1 MSQTPSSDAAP
12 PVAVLGAGLLGAA
25 MAARLGE
32 RGRDVRLWNRSPAR
46 AVEAARDARG
56 VRAVEDL
63 ARAVQG
69 AGVVLTVLRDGDA
82 VAAVAR
88 RVLPSLAQHSGAGPD
103 GPVWVQA
110 STVGPRAAGELRALA
125 DGAGVAFLDAPVSG
139 STDPAR
145 RGALTWL
152 VSGGPDVLERARP
165 VLDDLGQRVQLVGAA
180 AEASALKLVVNAW
193 MTGATAVMADALAL
207 AERLGTDPAALR
219 DVLDGGPLG
228 MPYALGKAA
237 MMTGG
242 SYPAGFPAELALK
255 DLDLAAEGGALPG
268 ALEPV
273 RERLRAVTERGR
285 GREDVA
291 VLAEA
296 PERADAAA
304 ADG

>member
-1 MSQTPSSDAAP
+1 MSQAPSPPTAP
-12 PVAVLGAGLLGAA
+12 LPVAVLGAGLLGSA

-46 AVEAARDARG
+46 AVEVAREAPG

-63 ARAVQG
+63 TRAVQG
-69 AGVVLTVLRDGDA
+69 AGTVLTVLRDGDA

-88 RVLPSLAQHSGAGPD
+88 RVLPAMAQRSPAGAV

-110 STVGPRAAGELRALA
+110 STVGPRSAGELRALA
-125 DGAGVAFLDAPVSG
+125 DEAGVAVLDAPVSG
-139 STDPAR
+139 STAPAR
-145 RGALTWL
+145 QGALTWL
-152 VSGGPDVLERARP
+152 VAGDPEVLERARP
-165 VLDDLGQRVQLVGAA
+165 VLDDLGQRVQLVGAGE
-180 AEASALKLVVNAW
+180 EASALKLVVNAW

-207 AERLGTDPAALR
+207 AERLGTDPAALH
-219 DVLDGGPLG
+219 DVLSGGPLG

-237 MMTGG
+237 MMTSG

-255 DLDLAAEGGALPG
+255 DLDLAAGGGSLPG
-268 ALEPV
+268 SLEAV
-273 RERLRAVTERGR
+273 RARLRAVRDGGR

-296 PERADAAA
+296 EHHDAPAGA
-304 ADG
+304 

>member
-1 MSQTPSSDAAP
+1 MSESTPSPSSSAA

-32 RGRDVRLWNRSPAR
+32 RGHDVRLWNRSAERAAR
-46 AVEAARDARG
+46 AADGADG

-63 ARAVQG
+63 AEAVDG
-69 AGVVLTVLRDGDA
+69 AAVVLTVLRDGEA
-82 VAAVAR
+82 VADVAGR
-88 RVLPSLAQHSGAGPD
+88 FLPLLDGAGD

-110 STVGPRAAGELRALA
+110 STVGPRAAGELRAQA
-125 DGAGVAFLDAPVSG
+125 DAAGAAFLDAPVSG

-152 VSGGPDVLERARP
+152 VAGDAAVLDRARP
-165 VLDDLGQRVQLVGAA
+165 VLDDLGQRVQHVGGAE
-180 AEASALKLVVNAW
+180 EASALKLVVNAW

-207 AERLGTDPAALR
+207 AERLGTDPGALR
-219 DVLDGGPLG
+219 EVLDGGPLG

-237 MMTGG
+237 MMTSGE
-242 SYPAGFPAELALK
+242 YPAGFPAELALK
-255 DLDLAAEGGALPG
+255 DLDLAADGGALPG

-273 RERLRAVTERGR
+273 RERLRAVADGGR

-296 PERADAAA
+296 LPAR
-304 ADG
+304 G